1 MWEANIS
8 MDEEDFESV
17 GEQLYNLIYPKHKES
32 AGKLT
37 GNLVLFCFVLW

>member
-1 MWEANIS
+1 
-8 MDEEDFESV
+8 MDGEDIESV

-37 GNLVLFCFVLW
+37 GKGPVLFRAIINRCSP